1 MKVDLMKALVAHLK
15 TLCPRCRTP
24 LGEVERLRARA
35 ARWKRAAKLNWG
47 EDQSRALHAD
57 LNRRAATALGKPFEG
72 PGSSWHDIPEC
83 ITRLRERLRAAATSF
98 RTHNLPALAE
108 QCEEELF

>member
-1 MKVDLMKALVAHLK
+1 MSEHLEEVA
-15 TLCPRCRTP
+15 
-24 LGEVERLRARA
+24 RLRAWA

-57 LNRRAATALGKPFEG
+57 LNRRAAAALGKPFEG

-83 ITRLRERLRAAATSF
+83 ITRLREQAAARKPS
-98 RTHNLPALAE
+98 
-108 QCEEELF
+108 